1 MTKIMDTPF
10 DILNRY
16 AHLVLDV
23 CLSELTMILSSYEM
37 NVTRFQVGSRS
48 SPSAG

>member
-1 MTKIMDTPF
+1 MTKIMATPF
-10 DILNRY
+10 DMFNGY
-16 AHLVLDV
+16 AGLALALYSV
-23 CLSELTMILSSYEM
+23 ELIMMLSSFEM